1 MEYIMTIIVPIVIL
15 GFSVLSLP
23 IDRFI
28 RKSTIKYLLEK
39 YEETNDEERKKE
51 LERKIKCLLGEKE

>member
-1 MEYIMTIIVPIVIL
+1 MEYIITIMIPIVIL
-15 GFSVLSLP
+15 GFSALALP

-51 LERKIKCLLGEKE
+51 LEKKIKCLLNK